1 MGSAGELPDGVGP
14 PRNFLRTCLLL
25 LIAERPSHGYDMAE
39 RLNALGFGHVPSGR
53 LYRVLREM
61 EREDLIDSS
70 WEGSEAGPPRRTY
83 ELSVKG
89 ARSLRSSAGT
99 LRRTGRVVGSFL
111 DRYDEITEQIPPGYG
126 DL

>member
-1 MGSAGELPDGVGP
+1 MGSTGDLPEGAGP

-25 LIAERPSHGYDMAE
+25 LIAERPSHGYDLTE
-39 RLNALGFGHVPSGR
+39 RLNALGFGHVQSGR

-70 WEGSEAGPPRRTY
+70 WESSEAGPPRRTY
-83 ELSVKG
+83 ELSLKG

-111 DRYDEITEQIPPGYG
+111 DRYDEIIERIP
-126 DL
+126 